1 MVKGDQQAAKEAEE
15 LARQMKNLDPRRF
28 PGNPEIV
35 EQMHREV
42 LSSLDRLEL
51 ALQRNASA
59 GQESRA
65 GKPSAVPQGYQ
76 DSVADYYRQLSKTQ

>member
-1 MVKGDQQAAKEAEE
+1 
-15 LARQMKNLDPRRF
+15 
-28 PGNPEIV
+28 
-35 EQMHREV
+35 MHREV

-76 DSVADYYRQLSKTQ
+76 DSVADYYRQLSKNQ